1 MVIQTFTR
9 EEQPENKWGVVWYE
23 RKVKRPMASEMI
35 EQVLSAEKKAKEQE
49 EKARLAAAKTVKSA
63 GEKAE
68 SLRLAEKET
77 VKAECDAILEKAHEK
92 SDKIYQRVRE
102 ETEKEQEKLRSL
114 GADRKDASIKSV
126 INHVIPK

>member
-1 MVIQTFTR
+1 
-9 EEQPENKWGVVWYE
+9 
-23 RKVKRPMASEMI
+23 MASEMI
-35 EQVLSAEKKAKEQE
+35 EQVLEAEKKAKEQE
-49 EKARLAAAKTVKSA
+49 EKARLAAKETVSAAKA
-63 GEKAE
+63 KAE

-77 VKAECDAILEKAHEK
+77 VKAECDAIMARAHEE
-92 SDKIYQRVRE
+92 SDKIYQKVRK